1 MESLFGHLCSG
12 TNFAHD
18 SEMLSLNNTQRSE
31 LQSYNMKSVEPHGLS
46 NLNTISQ
53 ESGDLKET
61 DDEDLC
67 LISPNK
73 VLPLTPARV
82 FNRHCH
88 CTMIAKD
95 SQNIHSMTT
104 ALPSNIR
111 HYGRR
116 LHGVRN
122 NFGGWLDQPER
133 CKASPKFDVYDAA
146 QPQNLKL
153 DPSMEPAQPCSVPES
168 STTVRRNMIQFNC
181 RWLECNDSFGDRP
194 SLREHVLDRH
204 LPKGSIVSS
213 LTYICLWRGCI
224 SANSP
229 SFPQK
234 RLFIEHLDRK
244 HGLRAFAQA
253 DYEGSELALKSERI
267 SYASLSIPLVDDN
280 KARDAAHQAVR
291 GAKKRPFEVPDDS
304 ASSSHF
310 DGEKHDSDRFIAS
323 PGVHVSRMY
332 DGAGHDT
339 QISFCDSAF
348 ESQASLHA
356 RTKTRPEQVRHRK
369 DAYRAAKGRSELS
382 WENDHALI
390 SASGGHGIEET
401 EL

>member
-1 MESLFGHLCSG
+1 
-12 TNFAHD
+12 
-18 SEMLSLNNTQRSE
+18 
-31 LQSYNMKSVEPHGLS
+31 MKSVEPHGLP

-53 ESGDLKET
+53 KSGDLKET
-61 DDEDLC
+61 DDKDFC

-73 VLPLTPARV
+73 LVPLSAVQV

-88 CTMIAKD
+88 STTIAKD
-95 SQNIHSMTT
+95 SQNINSKTT

-111 HYGRR
+111 NYRRR

-122 NFGGWLDQPER
+122 TFGGWLNQPEG
-133 CKASPKFDVYDAA
+133 CKASPKSDIYDAA
-146 QPQNLKL
+146 QPQKLKL
-153 DPSMEPAQPCSVPES
+153 DPSMEPAQPCSVLES
-168 STTVRRNMIQFNC
+168 SPTARSNMIQFNC
-181 RWLECNDSFGDRP
+181 RWLKCNDSFGGRP

-213 LTYICLWRGCI
+213 PAHICLWRGCY
-224 SANSP
+224 SANP
-229 SFPQK
+229 PPFPQTS
-234 RLFIEHLDRK
+234 LLMEHLDRK

-253 DYEGSELALKSERI
+253 DCEDSELALEPGRI
-267 SYASLSIPLVDDN
+267 SYASLSIPLFDD
-280 KARDAAHQAVR
+280 KEARDAAHQAIR
-291 GAKKRPFEVPDDS
+291 DTKKRPFEVPDDP

-310 DGEKHDSDRFIAS
+310 DGEKHDSDRIIAS
-323 PGVHVSRMY
+323 PGFHVSRIY

-339 QISFCDSAF
+339 QISLSDSAF

-390 SASGGHGIEET
+390 SASGSHSIEET